1 MARILSLDLG
11 TSSVRAQ
18 VYDESAEAV
27 AGAEAR
33 RPYEPVDGVL
43 DPELLVEAA
52 RGAVEEALWRHGEPV
67 DAHATSCFWH
77 SLLALD
83 ASDRPLTPVLTWRD
97 LRSASQAGA
106 LLHRLDGDAVHARTG
121 CVLHPSYWPAKLAWL
136 REEEGESFAR
146 AARFVS
152 FPDYLLLRL
161 AGELRSSVSQASA
174 TGLWSRDG
182 WDAELLDELGLE
194 PGRLPQ
200 VSDEPLGGSLPAPFF
215 PAWGDGACSNVGAGC
230 VTPERAA
237 LMIGTSGAL
246 RVARPDDGS
255 APRRGLFLY
264 RADATRVVEGG
275 SLSDGG
281 NLHAWLERTLR
292 LPEGA
297 RIADRAPDGH
307 GLTFLPLLGGE
318 RSPGWRVAARGSVA
332 GLTLE
337 TEPLDLLQAAL
348 EGVAYRFA
356 EVADLLPEV
365 LDLVATGGAL
375 DANPDWGQILADVL
389 GRPVHRGE
397 AEGSARGAAVLALER
412 LGITVA
418 APLPADAYV
427 PRPERLEAYRLARER
442 QRDLYRDISTGE

>member
-1 MARILSLDLG
+1 
-11 TSSVRAQ
+11 
-18 VYDESAEAV
+18 
-27 AGAEAR
+27 
-33 RPYEPVDGVL
+33 
-43 DPELLVEAA
+43 
-52 RGAVEEALWRHGEPV
+52 
-67 DAHATSCFWH
+67 
-77 SLLALD
+77 
-83 ASDRPLTPVLTWRD
+83 
-97 LRSASQAGA
+97 
-106 LLHRLDGDAVHARTG
+106 
-121 CVLHPSYWPAKLAWL
+121 
-136 REEEGESFAR
+136 
-146 AARFVS
+146 
-152 FPDYLLLRL
+152 
-161 AGELRSSVSQASA
+161 
-174 TGLWSRDG
+174 
-182 WDAELLDELGLE
+182 
-194 PGRLPQ
+194 
-200 VSDEPLGGSLPAPFF
+200 
-215 PAWGDGACSNVGAGC
+215 GDGACSNVGAGC

-246 RVARPDDGS
+246 RVVRPDDAS
-255 APRRGLFLY
+255 PPKPGLFLY
-264 RADATRVVEGG
+264 RLDAARVVEGG